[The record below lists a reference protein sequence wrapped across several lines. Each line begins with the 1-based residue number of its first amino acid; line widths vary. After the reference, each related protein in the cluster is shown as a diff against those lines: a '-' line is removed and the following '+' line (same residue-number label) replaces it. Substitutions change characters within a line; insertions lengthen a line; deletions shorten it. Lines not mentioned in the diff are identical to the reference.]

1 MSTTIN
7 NYNVDILEKGA
18 DWNVS
23 ETDIPALIVNG
34 SEISFIESNKGPGIV
49 HLAYSG
55 SVPIEG
61 SGSRTLVVVVG
72 VQESDLDNP
81 EIVHI
86 EEIPDQL
93 ELDIEAD
100 SYSSMNVGETR
111 SLTVTRYKNGQVS
124 QEGTLLYS
132 SENDDLLTVDSNGV
146 VTCVGS
152 NVNNCNIFVG
162 WFISDPQN
170 PDCVESINIPIA
182 ILN

>member
-34 SEISFIESNKGPGIV
+34 SEISLIESNEDHGTFY
-49 HLAYSG
+49 LEYSG

-61 SGSRTLVVVVG
+61 SGSRTLDIFVR

-81 EIVHI
+81 IIDWI

-124 QEGTLLYS
+124 QEGTIGFQS
-132 SENDDLLTVDSNGV
+132 ANTDLLTVDSNGV

-152 NVNNCNIFVG
+152 SASGCDIYVG

-170 PDCVESINIPIA
+170 PDYQDSINIPIA
-182 ILN
+182 ILK